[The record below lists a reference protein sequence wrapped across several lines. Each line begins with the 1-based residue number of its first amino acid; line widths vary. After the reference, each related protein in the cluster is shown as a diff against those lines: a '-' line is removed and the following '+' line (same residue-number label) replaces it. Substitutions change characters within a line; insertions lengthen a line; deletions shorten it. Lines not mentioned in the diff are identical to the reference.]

1 MLLLQLMTKMVSF
14 CLESRSFYPEHKCC
28 LVGRLDG
35 MKMIVLM
42 NQVAG
47 KEEKENRKMRRKRRL
62 VETGGTRI

>member
-1 MLLLQLMTKMVSF
+1 
-14 CLESRSFYPEHKCC
+14 
-28 LVGRLDG
+28 